1 VKLKEAYPPS
11 GHDIYE
17 TATAQQ
23 IWKEY
28 QETAPYPDPRGGKTW
43 KPFHKLNPQKL
54 QHIVKENE
62 SIIIRDIATNE
73 IICVVIRNFTNN
85 NRRLLDWINGVIMEN
100 NGVRRS
106 VRVGCFSKPCVC
118 WLSQYVFS

>member
-1 VKLKEAYPPS
+1 VKLKEVYPPS

-28 QETAPYPDPRGGKTW
+28 QETAPCPDPRGGKTW
-43 KPFHKLNPQKL
+43 KSFHKLNPQKL
-54 QHIVKENE
+54 QYIVKENK
-62 SIIIRDIATNE
+62 SIIIWDIATNE
-73 IICVVIRNFTNN
+73 IICVVTQNFTNN

-100 NGVRRS
+100 NGVCQS
-106 VRVGCFSKPCVC
+106 VWVGCFSKPCLC
-118 WLSQYVFS
+118 WLSQYVF